1 MGRCYKLIMA
11 FFISI
16 FMIISATFV
25 YKVEAFNLMNIG
37 YLFKKIESVEYK
49 KIKVDDNFTNKQSLD
64 YEKEISKNSEVLKMQ
79 NFKDQ
84 FAKNNETVIKNKYE
98 DEETNEDKK
107 EGISLSDDQ
116 LYLLSKLVAA
126 EARGESY
133 QGQVAVAAVVLNR
146 VQDSRFPDSIEDVI
160 YQKNAFSV
168 VKNGSINVQ
177 PTEESYKAAKD
188 ALYGNDPT
196 NDAIYFW
203 NPDIS
208 TCNWINTLNPHLRIG
223 NHVFAR

>member
-107 EGISLSDDQ
+107 EVISLSDDQ

-146 VQDSRFPDSIEDVI
+146 VQDSRFPDSI
-160 YQKNAFSV
+160 
-168 VKNGSINVQ
+168 
-177 PTEESYKAAKD
+177 
-188 ALYGNDPT
+188 
-196 NDAIYFW
+196 
-203 NPDIS
+203 
-208 TCNWINTLNPHLRIG
+208 
-223 NHVFAR
+223 